1 MYLCDLQT
9 SNVRQIAALIQT
21 KCSVRQSR
29 HDLVWKTGTT
39 ASQVCLAVNP
49 VSFYMTRSY
58 PISRRAKRRDLLCS
72 LFDLWDKKIQSPFCH
87 FRCRNSTCV
96 AGFGTLTLR
105 YLCERIFY
113 KQRAKEI
120 YSQDCKAKTTV
131 LKHSTH
137 PDHIPLLIGTLRSQR
152 LRGGGG
158 GGGGKSPR
166 TPLKVNT
173 SKCDKEPRSE
183 SYWNV
188 EKRAYYCSR
197 KQNRNVV
204 CLLDRTWIIS
214 HKVHVIM

>member
-1 MYLCDLQT
+1 MYLYDLQT
-9 SNVRQIAALIQT
+9 RNVRQIPALIQT

-29 HDLVWKTGTT
+29 HDLVSKTGTT
-39 ASQVCLAVNP
+39 SSHVCLAVNQ
-49 VSFYMTRSY
+49 VSFYMTTRSY
-58 PISRRAKRRDLLCS
+58 PISRRAKRRDILCS

-120 YSQDCKAKTTV
+120 YSQDCKQKTTV
-131 LKHSTH
+131 LKHSTD
-137 PDHIPLLIGTLRSQR
+137 PDHMLWLTGTLRSQR
-152 LRGGGG
+152 LRGGVGG
-158 GGGGKSPR
+158 ESPR

-173 SKCDKEPRSE
+173 SKCDKGPRSE

-188 EKRAYYCSR
+188 EKGAYYCSW

-204 CLLDRTWIIS
+204 CLLERTWIIS
-214 HKVHVIM
+214 NKVHVIM